1 MKIYHVETKEA
12 YDELMSEL
20 EVKGCKWLSGYKP
33 TSKNYWEENKEDS
46 CINILGKYINFM
58 DIERCK
64 KQYTDTLIVEY
75 KAKGENMKQ
84 EEEMKHKLQEVAKLY
99 EVAFDIS
106 ASIESF
112 VRGTLA
118 VEADLKEAK
127 SSAKKLI
134 EKIDEYLES
143 QKHKFKVG
151 DYVSIHAFN
160 KEITKIEKIYDEKL
174 HGFWYDTESGS
185 IRLDYYFGG
194 GTAVKHAT
202 PEEIAEYKVAL
213 TFYKHG
219 RKPFE
224 IKEGDIISY
233 SESDKIFV
241 DVPSFWGK
249 EDFTGG
255 DYTLLKTAEEFKEWI
270 ENK

>member
-1 MKIYHVETKEA
+1 MTVYHVETQGDYNSLMIEL
-12 YDELMSEL
+12 DE
-20 EVKGCKWLSGYKP
+20 KGFKWRDGEKLTDFDEFSTHGKDTYIYEECCEISVSSGDY
-33 TSKNYWEENKEDS
+33 
-46 CINILGKYINFM
+46 F
-58 DIERCK
+58 K
-64 KQYTDTLIVEY
+64 KHYSDVPVIEY
-75 KAKGENMKQ
+75 KSKGENMTQ
-84 EEEMKHKLQEVAKLY
+84 QEEMKHKLQENAFNVSVAVGSLF
-99 EVAFDIS
+99 A
-106 ASIESF
+106 
-112 VRGTLA
+112 RGTSA

-134 EKIDEYLES
+134 EKIDEYLETL
-143 QKHKFKVG
+143 KPKFKVG
-151 DYVSIHAFN
+151 DYATFDIPNN
-160 KEITKIEKIYDEKL
+160 KKIAKINGLNGDVL
-174 HGFWYDTESGS
+174 HGLWYDTESK
-185 IRLDYYFGG
+185 IIEQDFYLDGG
-194 GTAVKHAT
+194 ITVRHAT
-202 PEEIAEYKVAL
+202 PEEIAEYKAAL
-213 TFYKHG
+213 TFYDHG